1 MLNNFKYLE
10 NIGTFDEDCSG
21 ARLNL
26 ERLTLIYGEN
36 GSGKTTL
43 SAIMRSLATG
53 QPEPILERKRLVAD
67 TPPKVI
73 LAWQDPPKEQRF
85 IAGKWNEKRREVY
98 VFDDVFVDRNVH
110 SGLRVDSKQR
120 QKLHEVILGDQGVS
134 LAQKYVDSKD
144 CATHLQKALNESE
157 NAIPQSIR
165 GELAVKEFCDL
176 PEIPNI
182 DGKIE
187 AAKRRLSAAEN
198 REDVQNTPLFE
209 TIELP
214 ILDVEAIRKTLQFDL
229 ESLDRAAEDQVQ
241 AHLRMLGEGGESWI
255 EKGLEYVDANES
267 ESCPFCNRGLAGVDL
282 IAHYRAFFSEG
293 YQRFKR
299 EVGKMIDDINVAH
312 SSKTQASFQDAVSNM
327 AKNAQFWSQYT
338 GDSAL
343 HIDLETVAVD
353 WTAAREAV
361 IGLLQA
367 KQAAPLARPQLEP
380 DTLKAISSYERHQI
394 AIEALNRDLVT
405 SNERI
410 RKVKREAET
419 SQIEELNR
427 KLGNL
432 ETTKRRHSDEI
443 DPLCEDYYR
452 AVDAKAD
459 AEDAKLRAR
468 DSLEKYRVN
477 IFPQIKA
484 GINEYLHNFY
494 TGFSVDYLEYSN
506 RGSTGSTCE
515 YGFKIGRGRVK
526 VGTNEALQKAP
537 WFGSSLSAGDRNT
550 FALSLFFSTL
560 FQNADL
566 SKAVVVIDDPVS
578 SLDFHRLQKT
588 ADVVSDLSKRAAQV
602 IVMSHNKPF
611 LLSVW
616 EKAGNSKEDVSSL
629 EIRQIGEKSTFREWD
644 VSQEYITEHDKRHHL
659 LKAFYENRSGDKG
672 EVARAIRPHLESYFR
687 ITCPDRFRHDS
698 FLGKF
703 LGECFERVGSSDEI
717 LNEEQTNKL
726 KALKEFANPFHH
738 AESPWH
744 EISEQ
749 ALLGYVRD
757 TLEFIRPL
765 ENVDLANLQHSKS
778 EDP

>member
-10 NIGTFDEDCSG
+10 NIGTFDENCSG

-53 QPEPILERKRLVAD
+53 QPEPILERKRLVAV

-73 LAWQDPPKEQRF
+73 LAWQDPPKELRF
-85 IAGKWNEKRREVY
+85 IASKWNEKRREVY

-120 QKLHEVILGDQGVS
+120 QKLHEVILGDRGVS
-134 LAQKYVDSKD
+134 LAQNYTDSINRAK
-144 CATHLQKALNESE
+144 HFQMALKESA

-165 GELAVKEFCDL
+165 GELAVKEFCAL

-182 DGKIE
+182 DDKIE

-198 REDVQNTPLFE
+198 REDVQKAPLFK

-214 ILDVEAIRKTLQFDL
+214 RLDVEAIRQTLQFDL

-241 AHLRMLGEGGESWI
+241 AHLRVLGEGGESWI

-282 IAHYRAFFSEG
+282 TAHYRAYFSEG

-299 EVGKMIDDINVAH
+299 EVGKMVDDINVAH
-312 SSKTQASFQDAVSNM
+312 SSQTQASFQDAVSNM

-338 GDSAL
+338 GDSAFD
-343 HIDLETVAVD
+343 IDLETVAVD

-361 IGLLQA
+361 IELLQV
-367 KQAAPLARPQLEP
+367 KQGAPLDRPRLEP
-380 DTLKAISSYERHQI
+380 DTLKAISSYEQHQN
-394 AIEALNRDLVT
+394 AIEALNRELAT
-405 SNERI
+405 SNEKI
-410 RKVKREAET
+410 LEVKREADT

-427 KLGNL
+427 KLGDL
-432 ETTKRRHSDEI
+432 ETTKRRYSDKI
-443 DPLCEDYYR
+443 DPLCENYNR
-452 AVDAKAD
+452 AMEATAD
-459 AEDAKLRAR
+459 AEVAKLRNR
-468 DSLEKYRVN
+468 DSLEEYRVN

-484 GINEYLHNFY
+484 GINEYLHKFF

-506 RGSTGSTCE
+506 RGSSGSTCE

-526 VGTNEALQKAP
+526 VGSNEALQKAP
-537 WFGSSLSAGDRNT
+537 SFGSSLSAGDRNT

-566 SKAVVVIDDPVS
+566 SKAVVIIDDPVS
-578 SLDFHRLQKT
+578 SLDFHRLEIT
-588 ADVVSDLSKRAAQV
+588 ANVVSDLSKRAAQV

-629 EIRQIGEKSTFREWD
+629 EIRQVGERSTLLEWD

-687 ITCPDRFRHDS
+687 ITCPDRFRHGS
-698 FLGKF
+698 SLGSF
-703 LGECFERVGSSDEI
+703 LGECFKRVGSSDEI
-717 LNEEQTNKL
+717 LNEEQTQKF
-726 KALKEFANPFHH
+726 KALKDFANPFHH
-738 AESPWH
+738 AEGPRH
-744 EISEQ
+744 EISERE
-749 ALLGYVRD
+749 LLGFVRD
-757 TLEFIRPL
+757 TLEFIHPL
-765 ENVDLANLQHSKS
+765 KNADLANLQHSKS